1 MQFSE
6 QKNRFYLGRVV
17 QDDGGLSA
25 QEPFVY
31 DARHL
36 TTHAVCVGM
45 TGSGKTGLGITL
57 LEEIAL
63 SGIPALVIDPKGDMT
78 NLLLSF
84 PDLSPADFSPWV
96 DVDGA
101 RRRNLPLDAYAGQV
115 AQAWRDGLA
124 EWGIDEARI
133 ARFRSAARCVVYTPG
148 SDAGQPVSILHSLQV
163 PALDWEGNAEMLRET
178 ISGTVSALLAL
189 LNIESDPLT
198 GREHSLLA
206 TIIEHSWRA
215 GQDMDLARL
224 ITQVHKPPFDQLGV
238 LPLEI
243 FYPEKDRIKLTLALN
258 GLLAAPQ
265 FSVWLQGAPL
275 RFETFLRAPDG
286 RPQVSIFTLAHLSD
300 TERIFF
306 VTLLLQQVRAW
317 LRVQQ
322 GTVDLRAVLY
332 FDELYGFMPPHP
344 ANPPTKMPLLAL
356 LKQARS
362 QGLGVVLATQN
373 PVDLDYKALSNAGT
387 WFVGTLQTA
396 NDRQRVLE
404 GLIGASLATDGALST
419 DRGTLDRLLAGL
431 KPRTFLVNNVHQ
443 PGPRLL
449 YTRHT
454 MSYLRGPLNREQI
467 RMLGQQMPAGEA
479 ASEAPDALATPVAAS
494 APLVTKS
501 RAVPLK
507 PQPVVPPPVEDEPEE
522 VEEPGRA
529 LPWAE
534 FTPSPPVLPTGI
546 NQYFASAPV
555 SLEWAIHS
563 AEQEGQVI
571 IYTDKQLVYRPAL
584 LARAAARIDDDH
596 ANIHEQIKVGRVL
609 PMSDE
614 GTFLAWDADPL
625 PVDLNALERRPLPG
639 ARFAPLPAQLA
650 NERRISAMER
660 DFIDYV
666 YRDTSISLQSYA
678 RFKLT
683 AAPDESPSR
692 FKRRCYQAIAEKR
705 DAELARVDSSYK
717 SKIEQLETRLRRE
730 ERELEQDEVE
740 YEARKREELLS
751 AGESVFNL
759 LARRRQSR
767 MLSTASRK
775 RRLTQQSKAEIDESI
790 EVIDDLQNQLE
801 ALEKT
806 IADEK
811 AEIEARWQEIAEH
824 LDQEVQAVQVRPRKT
839 DIFVEAFGIVW
850 LPYWEIVYEDDS
862 GYPPVERQMSLCA
875 YESLSRGSE

>member
-45 TGSGKTGLGITL
+45 TGSGKTGLGIAL
-57 LEEIAL
+57 LEEVAL
-63 SGIPALVIDPKGDMT
+63 SGIPTLVIDPKGDMT
-78 NLLLSF
+78 NLLLTF
-84 PDLSPADFSPWV
+84 PDLSPTDLRPWV

-101 RRRNLPLDAYAGQV
+101 RRRNLPLDEYAGQV

-124 EWGIDEARI
+124 EWGIDGARI
-133 ARFRSAARCVVYTPG
+133 ARFKSAARCVVYTPG
-148 SDAGQPVSILHSLQV
+148 SDAGQPVSILHSLQA
-163 PALDWEGNAEMLRET
+163 PALDWQGNAETLRET
-178 ISGTVSALLAL
+178 ISGLVSALLAL

-206 TIIEHSWRA
+206 TIIEHAWRA

-224 ITQVHKPPFDQLGV
+224 LTLVHKPPFDQLGV
-238 LPLEI
+238 LPLEV

-275 RFETFLRAPDG
+275 RIETFLHAPDG

-300 TERIFF
+300 VERLFF

-344 ANPPTKMPLLAL
+344 ANPPTKMPLLSL

-362 QGLGVVLATQN
+362 QGLGLVLATQN

-404 GLIGASLATDGALST
+404 GLIGASLATDAALASDVVL
-419 DRGTLDRLLAGL
+419 DRAALDRLLARL

-443 PGPRLL
+443 RAPRLL

-454 MSYLRGPLNREQI
+454 MSYLRGPLSREQI
-467 RMLGQQMPAGEA
+467 RALGQQTPAKEVVSETQDAPAVTA
-479 ASEAPDALATPVAAS
+479 AAN
-494 APLVTKS
+494 APLVVKS
-501 RAVPLK
+501 RG
-507 PQPVVPPPVEDEPEE
+507 VPPGPRPVEDEPE
-522 VEEPGRA
+522 VVKEPERA
-529 LPWAE
+529 LPWVGFA
-534 FTPSPPVLPTGI
+534 PAPPVLPTGI
-546 NQYFASAPV
+546 NQYFVPAPV

-563 AEQEGQVI
+563 AEQEDQTI
-571 IYTDKQLVYRPAL
+571 IYTARQLVYRPAL
-584 LARAAARIDDDH
+584 LARAAARIDDER
-596 ANIHEQIKVGRVL
+596 ANIHEQVKVGRVL
-609 PMSDE
+609 PVPDDGALS
-614 GTFLAWDADPL
+614 AWDADPL
-625 PVDLNALERRPLPG
+625 AVDQRALDRRPLSG
-639 ARFAPLPAQLA
+639 ACFAPLPAQLA
-650 NERRISAMER
+650 SERRINALER

-666 YRDTSISLQSYA
+666 YRDTSISLLSYA

-683 AAPDESPSR
+683 AAPDEAQSR
-692 FKRRCYQAIAEKR
+692 FKRRCYQAISEKR

-717 SKIEQLETRLRRE
+717 SRIEQLEARIRRE

-740 YEARKREELLS
+740 LEARKREELLS

-767 MLSTASRK
+767 MLSTASRR
-775 RRLTQQSKAEIDESI
+775 RRLTQQSKAEVDESL
-790 EVIDDLQNQLE
+790 ETIDDLQSQIE
-801 ALEKT
+801 ALEKA

-811 AEIEARWQEIAEH
+811 AEVEARWQEIAER
-824 LDQEVQAVQVRPRKT
+824 LEQDVQTVQVRPRKT

-875 YESLSRGSE
+875 FELS